1 MAQRSSGTGTVTD
14 LALVA
19 VFAGLISA
27 FSLAPAIP
35 VGPVMVPITLQT
47 LAVALTAMIL
57 GPWRG
62 FAATTLY
69 LLIGLAGLPVFAGGA
84 SGIGV
89 LARPSA
95 GYLLAFPLAALL
107 IGFVARRVVRHTQAR
122 GGLRW
127 ALLFLAGMAGSIV
140 FVHPLGI
147 LGISINGGLP
157 LDKAFLADM
166 LYWPGDVIKN
176 IIASGVAVAVHRAFP
191 GLLAHR
197 AGHRVA
203 TGESATVG

>member
-1 MAQRSSGTGTVTD
+1 MARTQSPVSD

-27 FSLAPAIP
+27 FTLAPAIP

-47 LAVALTAMIL
+47 LAVALTAMVL

-62 FAATTLY
+62 FAATSLY
-69 LLIGLAGLPVFAGGA
+69 LVIGLVGLPVFAGGA
-84 SGIGV
+84 SGLGI

-107 IGFVARRVVRHTQAR
+107 IGFLARRVLVRSRSRHGAR
-122 GGLRW
+122 WG
-127 ALLFLAGMAGSIV
+127 LLFAAGLAGSFA

-147 LGISINGGLP
+147 LGMSLNGQIP
-157 LDKAFLADM
+157 LGTAALADL
-166 LYWPGDVIKN
+166 LYWPGDVVKN
-176 IIASGVAVAVHRAFP
+176 IVAAVVAVAVHRAFP
-191 GLLAHR
+191 GLLERPAVQR
-197 AGHRVA
+197 LDERETARIG
-203 TGESATVG
+203 